1 MGEDRKLAYW
11 FDREKFMNRPPA
23 LPPNWLQLQ
32 WPAPAW
38 VGALFATRAGG
49 VSQGVWGSFNAGDQV
64 GDAPESVR
72 ANRQQLAQALGARP
86 VFLRQV
92 HGAQVVELGPDS
104 ADDALADGVVTQT
117 AGVACTVQVADCL
130 PVLLAHPHARVVAAA
145 HAGWRGLAAGVLER
159 TVERFWELARHREEP
174 FTPGDTLAWLG
185 PAIGPRCFEVG
196 GEVRVALLA
205 DDAGAEGCFHALAG
219 GKFLAD
225 LPALARR
232 RLARMGI
239 THVHGNDGTD
249 GWCTVSDAARF
260 HSYRRDQARLG
271 GAGRMAACI
280 WLR

>member
-1 MGEDRKLAYW
+1 
-11 FDREKFMNRPPA
+11 MN
-23 LPPNWLQLQ
+23 LPPNWLQPQ

-49 VSQGVWGSFNAGDQV
+49 VSQGVLGSFNAGDQV
-64 GDAPESVR
+64 GDAVENVR
-72 ANRQQLAQALGARP
+72 ANRELLAQATGARP

-92 HGAQVVELGPDS
+92 HGTQVVELGPDS

-117 AGVACTVQVADCL
+117 AGVACTVLVADCL
-130 PVLLAHPHARVVAAA
+130 PVLLAHPQARVVAAA

-159 TVERFWELARHREEP
+159 TVERFWEVARRQKNAAQP
-174 FTPGDTLAWLG
+174 FTPGGTLAWLG

-196 GEVRVALLA
+196 GEVRAALLA
-205 DDAGAEGCFHALAG
+205 GDAGGQGCFHALAG

-239 THVHGNDGTD
+239 AHVHGNDGTD
-249 GWCTVSDAARF
+249 EWCTVGDAARF
-260 HSYRRDQARLG
+260 HSYRRDRG
-271 GAGRMAACI
+271 GSGRMAACI
-280 WLR
+280 WMTQTPQA